1 MLVFLIC
8 FLEVY
13 CLIILVRNWYIHQHI
28 IDWVEKVYKVNA
40 KMIKQR
46 EYNDYQLEWYNN
58 HFNQLVMV
66 LFMFW
71 IWSQRQMMKDKV
83 IYDFVVDKLEEHV

>member
-1 MLVFLIC
+1 MLLFLNC
-8 FLEVY
+8 FYVY
-13 CLIILVRNWYIHQHI
+13 MVISLIRNLYIRNLL
-28 IDWVEKVYKVNA
+28 IDWFKKVYKVNA
-40 KMIKQR
+40 KMIDKH
-46 EYNDYQLEWYNN
+46 EYNSCQLEWYNN
-58 HFNQLVMV
+58 HFNQLVIV